1 MNLNTISAGAGR
13 VSFTTGP
20 VLYFAPDQ
28 EVYGQGDTADT
39 FIKLLS
45 GVIRTCHCLHD
56 GRRQIDAF
64 HVPGDVFGFE
74 FGTEHSLSAEAVNHT
89 TVISYRWRG
98 DARHGDA
105 RHGNARH
112 DDPRYGES
120 RHENALRGMPGLANA
135 DGLPERLFGHAMRNL
150 SRAQDHARLLGR
162 SSALEK
168 MATFLLEWSAQS
180 PDRKLLTLVMS
191 RQDIADYLGLTV
203 ETISRTLTQLKQEG
217 LIQLLSARQIRLTSL
232 SALREMT
239 D

>member
-1 MNLNTISAGAGR
+1 MNLTTLNAGAGR

-28 EVYGQGDTADT
+28 EVYGQGDPADT

-45 GVIRTCHCLHD
+45 GVIRTCHCLND
-56 GRRQIDAF
+56 GRRQIDSF
-64 HVPGDVFGFE
+64 HVPGDIFGFE

-98 DARHGDA
+98 DTR
-105 RHGNARH
+105 
-112 DDPRYGES
+112 
-120 RHENALRGMPGLANA
+120 RGTPSVANT

-162 SSALEK
+162 SSAMEK
-168 MATFLLEWSAQS
+168 MAAFLLEWSAHS
-180 PDRKLLTLVMS
+180 ADRKLITLVMS

-217 LIQLLSARQIRLTSL
+217 LIQLLSARQIRLTSI
-232 SALREMT
+232 SALREMN

>member
-1 MNLNTISAGAGR
+1 MNLTTLNAGAGR
-13 VSFTTGP
+13 VSFSTGP

-28 EVYGQGDTADT
+28 EVYGQGGAADT

-45 GVIRTCHCLHD
+45 GVIRTCHCLND

-74 FGTEHSLSAEAVNHT
+74 FGTEHNLSAEAVNEA

-98 DARHGDA
+98 L
-105 RHGNARH
+105 
-112 DDPRYGES
+112 PI
-120 RHENALRGMPGLANA
+120 MANT

-150 SRAQDHARLLGR
+150 ARAQDHARLLGR
-162 SSALEK
+162 SSAIEK
-168 MATFLLEWSAQS
+168 MAAFLLEWSAHS
-180 PDRKLLTLVMS
+180 ADRKVINLAMS

-203 ETISRTLTQLKQEG
+203 ETVSRTLTQLKQEG
-217 LIQLLSARQIRLTSL
+217 LIHLLSARQIHLTSL
-232 SALREMT
+232 TALREMN

>member
-1 MNLNTISAGAGR
+1 VNLTTINASAGR

-28 EVYGQGDTADT
+28 EVYGQGGTADS
-39 FIKLLS
+39 FIKLIS

-74 FGTEHSLSAEAVNHT
+74 FGTEHNLSAEAVNEAA
-89 TVISYRWRG
+89 VISYRWRG
-98 DARHGDA
+98 
-105 RHGNARH
+105 
-112 DDPRYGES
+112 
-120 RHENALRGMPGLANA
+120 MPVANT

-162 SSALEK
+162 SSAVEK
-168 MATFLLEWSAQS
+168 MAAFLLEWSAQS
-180 PDRKLLTLVMS
+180 PDRKLINLVMS

-203 ETISRTLTQLKQEG
+203 ETVSRTLTQLKQEG
-217 LIQLLSARQIRLTSL
+217 LIHLLSARQIRLTSIA
-232 SALREMT
+232 ALREMN

>member
-1 MNLNTISAGAGR
+1 MNLPTLNAGAGR
-13 VSFTTGP
+13 VSFITGP
-20 VLYFAPDQ
+20 VLFFAPDQ

-45 GVIRTCHCLHD
+45 GVIRTCHCLND

-64 HVPGDVFGFE
+64 HVPGDIFGFE
-74 FGTEHSLSAEAVNHT
+74 LGAEHNLSAEAVT
-89 TVISYRWRG
+89 DSTVISYRWRG
-98 DARHGDA
+98 DAR
-105 RHGNARH
+105 
-112 DDPRYGES
+112 
-120 RHENALRGMPGLANA
+120 RGVPNVANT

-150 SRAQDHARLLGR
+150 SRAQDHARLLGG

-168 MATFLLEWSAQS
+168 MAAFLLEWSAHSADQ
-180 PDRKLLTLVMS
+180 KLINLVMS

-232 SALREMT
+232 TALREMN

>member
-1 MNLNTISAGAGR
+1 VNLTTVNAGAGW

-20 VLYFAPDQ
+20 VLYYAPDQ
-28 EVYGQGDTADT
+28 EIYGQGDTADT
-39 FIKLLS
+39 FIKVMA

-74 FGTEHSLSAEAVNHT
+74 FGIEHSLSAEAVNEA

-98 DARHGDA
+98 
-105 RHGNARH
+105 
-112 DDPRYGES
+112 PS
-120 RHENALRGMPGLANA
+120 RGGPCRGGLPSIANA

-150 SRAQDHARLLGR
+150 ARAQEHARLLGR

-168 MATFLLEWSAQS
+168 MAAFLLEWSAHS
-180 PDRKLLTLVMS
+180 PDRKLVTLVMS

-203 ETISRTLTQLKQEG
+203 ETVSRTLSQMKQEG
-217 LIQLLSARQIRLTSL
+217 LIQLVSARQIRLTSL
-232 SALREMT
+232 TALREMN